1 MHTWFNAPRETVCS
15 RLLLALAL
23 VTAAGGSAATEP
35 QCTYSTYKWNVNIR
49 RAVEPR
55 MVTKPMSKL
64 TEAEKDP
71 VTGCTVC
78 LEDQVKM
85 SFPGLRPFL
94 VCKKLAP
101 SVEKIIND
109 LQRQHAPLKDVVGYR
124 VGMTRGNPD
133 KHGNRTGFSNHSY
146 GVALDIN
153 TDQNG
158 LYENCFK
165 VSPACR
171 LIKGG
176 RWDPKQEESL
186 TADSLIVRTFKQN
199 GFKWGGE
206 IAGQQK
212 DFMHFSPT
220 GY

>member
-1 MHTWFNAPRETVCS
+1 MHVLFRARHGRVFS
-15 RLLLALAL
+15 RALLSMALL
-23 VTAAGGSAATEP
+23 TAAGLASAGE

-49 RAVEPR
+49 KAVEPR
-55 MVTKPMSKL
+55 MVSKPMSEL
-64 TEAEKDP
+64 TDAEKDKE
-71 VTGCTVC
+71 TGCTVC
-78 LEDQVKM
+78 LEDQVQL
-85 SFPGLRPFL
+85 SFPGLKPFL
-94 VCKKLAP
+94 ICRKLAP
-101 SVEKIIND
+101 RVEQIINE

-133 KHGNRTGFSNHSY
+133 KNGNRTGFSNHSF

-153 TDQNG
+153 TGQNG

-176 RWDPKQEESL
+176 RWDPKQELSL
-186 TADSLIVRTFKQN
+186 TADSLIVRLFRQH

>member
-1 MHTWFNAPRETVCS
+1 MHDRNSRNMYRINLPR
-15 RLLLALAL
+15 ALAAL
-23 VTAAGGSAATEP
+23 AFCCAPFMADAAFAEA

-55 MVTKPMSKL
+55 MV
-64 TEAEKDP
+64 
-71 VTGCTVC
+71 
-78 LEDQVKM
+78 
-85 SFPGLRPFL
+85 
-94 VCKKLAP
+94 
-101 SVEKIIND
+101 EKIIAE

-133 KHGNRTGFSNHSY
+133 KHGNRTGFSNHSF

-153 TDQNG
+153 TDHNG

-165 VSPACR
+165 VSSACR